1 MFWWVENFQLSGM
14 LPWYTFLDFLTLWTH
29 RVVCRPSL
37 TVTLLSC
44 WGSPSCCVRTHF
56 LLPGQPRRIP
66 VEPTFSL
73 IYLRWSGFEHLNRP
87 SGYLI
92 KCMNLLF
99 TNESF
104 NKLCS
109 DCSVALFY
117 FKVVQ
122 FILVF
127 NFLSYYL
134 VTKNYTIHLSELRWL
149 KRNNINGSRKE
160 CV

>member
-1 MFWWVENFQLSGM
+1 MSSICHDVWMSGELPAFRHAPLVQVFGLFDTLNSPCGLSA
-14 LPWYTFLDFLTLWTH
+14 LIDRDFALLL
-29 RVVCRPSL
+29 RFSV
-37 TVTLLSC
+37 LLSENA
-44 WGSPSCCVRTHF
+44 F

-73 IYLRWSGFEHLNRP
+73 IYLRWSGFERLNRP
-87 SGYLI
+87 AGHLI
-92 KCMNLLF
+92 KCINLLF

-122 FILVF
+122 FISVF
-127 NFLSYYL
+127 NFLSDYL
-134 VTKNYTIHLSELRWL
+134 VT
-149 KRNNINGSRKE
+149 RNSSQ
-160 CV
+160 